1 MYCGDGVTVSRCK
14 SDTKKL
20 MLDMNMNNAKMD

>member
-1 MYCGDGVTVSRCK
+1 MYCGDGVIVSHCK

-20 MLDMNMNNAKMD
+20 MFDMNNAKMD